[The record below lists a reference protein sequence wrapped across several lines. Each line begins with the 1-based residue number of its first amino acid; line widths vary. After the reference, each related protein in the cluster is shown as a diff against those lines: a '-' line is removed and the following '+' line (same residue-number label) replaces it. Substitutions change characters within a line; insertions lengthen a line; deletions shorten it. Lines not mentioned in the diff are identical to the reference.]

1 MFWVRMA
8 IRELRVTRGFSLFF
22 ILNLSIGLA
31 GFVAVQSFG
40 RSLDRHMDRNLR
52 EILTADLVLTATS
65 PMTPEESVLT
75 QEVLGPEKD
84 AARLVAFYTMIRPM
98 GTAGGT
104 DPANAD
110 NPGSRPPA
118 RLVRVMAVDR
128 AYPLY
133 GKFILEN
140 NIDPLVLQASPGLFM
155 TRDTALTLGLRDE
168 AGFAVPL
175 RLGEKDFHIRGFFL
189 EDPDKSLTA
198 VDLAPKVYMGLE
210 QLDGT
215 GLVRFGSRIRY
226 FYCYTFPEGR
236 DVPALS
242 RKLSARFF
250 EHSRGKPRI
259 NIFDTRDVNRRLGRL
274 TGYFTGYMGLVSIVA
289 LFLAGISGAYLFRG
303 VVTLKQKQMAILMS
317 TGAIRREI
325 YGMVSLQLIL
335 LGSLASMLAVAA
347 AYFLMPAFPV
357 IFKGLVPEGLDL
369 AIDPLSVLLAL
380 GMGMGGSLLF
390 CLPVFARL
398 FSFKPGALLQDVH
411 AYGGEN
417 TGSATHRRFD
427 VLRRGL
433 AFIPGL
439 AAFFGVSVLVA
450 GSPRDG
456 LVFACGFILAL
467 ALLSVAGGGVFY
479 FCGILARRPG
489 RSPVLKIAFR
499 NLFRNRWS
507 SLSCFVTI
515 SMGVFLISLIP
526 QIQKGLESEIM
537 RPEGLKLPVFFL
549 VDIQDEQKQPL
560 MDFLSGQPG
569 ELTHISPVVNGR
581 IQKING
587 RPFFEHGSDTEPSRG
602 RVNRMRGRRLEFIFS
617 YRKELADSETLVK
630 GRPMT
635 RNPWVFGS
643 AAPFEI
649 SMAVSFADRFGFKIG
664 DVIEFDVQG
673 IPLTGRVVNLRKVR
687 WNSFQP
693 NFFLLFQDGVLNDA
707 PKTYLGAISNV
718 APDLRAALK
727 NNLVDRFSNIS
738 VIDVTQTAATIL
750 GVTDRLSLSVRF
762 MAWLAIGA
770 GLVSIFSIA
779 RHEAR
784 KNRNQINLLKVL
796 GCGRTTLQGI
806 SLLEFGFI
814 GFTASLFALALSAG
828 FSLGISWWFFD
839 NLWRFDAFYLAAIL
853 TLATGV
859 CMGTGLAAVRRV
871 ANARPLDLLN

>member
-1 MFWVRMA
+1 MFWIRMA
-8 IRELRVTRGFSLFF
+8 LRELRVTRGFSLFF

-40 RSLDRHMDRNLR
+40 RSLDRHMDKNLR

-65 PMTPEESVLT
+65 PMTPEETALVA
-75 QEVLGPEKD
+75 EVLGPDKN

-98 GTAGGT
+98 VEDEAGK
-104 DPANAD
+104 
-110 NPGSRPPA
+110 RPPA
-118 RLVRVMAVDR
+118 RLVRVMAIDR

-133 GKFILEN
+133 GEFVLEKN
-140 NIDPLVLQASPGLFM
+140 MDPAVLQVSPGLFM

-168 AGFAVPL
+168 AGFASPL
-175 RLGEKDFHIRGFFL
+175 RLGDKDFRIRDFFL

-215 GLVRFGSRIRY
+215 GLVRFGSRILY

-236 DVPALS
+236 DVPALT
-242 RKLSARFF
+242 RRLSSRFF
-250 EHSRGKPRI
+250 EQSRGEPRI
-259 NIFDTRDVNRRLGRL
+259 NIFDTRDVNRQLGKL

-317 TGAIRREI
+317 TGAVRREI
-325 YGMVSLQLIL
+325 YGMVSLQLMI
-335 LGSLASMLAVAA
+335 LGSVASLLAVAA

-357 IFKGLVPEGLDL
+357 IFRGLVPEGLDL
-369 AIDPLSVLLAL
+369 SIDPLSVMLAL
-380 GMGMGGSLLF
+380 GMGMGGSLVF
-390 CLPVFARL
+390 CLPVFTRL
-398 FSFKPGALLQDVH
+398 FSFKPKDLLQGPHTHDQGRTGNRS
-411 AYGGEN
+411 GGR
-417 TGSATHRRFD
+417 ARI
-427 VLRRGL
+427 LRQIL
-433 AFIPGL
+433 AFAPGI
-439 AAFFGVSVLVA
+439 AAFFGVSILVA

-456 LVFACGFILAL
+456 LVFALGFILAL
-467 ALLSVAGGGVFY
+467 AVLSVAGGIVFSV
-479 FCGILARRPG
+479 CGTLARRPG
-489 RSPVLKIAFR
+489 RSPALKIAFR

-507 SLSCFVTI
+507 SLSCFVTMA
-515 SMGVFLISLIP
+515 MGVFLISLIP

-537 RPEGLKLPVFFL
+537 RPDGLKLPVFFL

-560 MDFLSGQPG
+560 IDFLKGQPG

-581 IQKING
+581 IQKVND
-587 RPFFEHGSDTEPSRG
+587 RPFFERGSDTEPSRG
-602 RVNRMRGRRLEFIFS
+602 RVGRMRGRRLEFIFS
-617 YRKELADSETLVK
+617 YRKDLADSETLVK
-630 GRPMT
+630 GRPLT
-635 RNPWVFGS
+635 GEPWDFGS
-643 AAPFEI
+643 GAPFEI
-649 SMAVSFADRFGFKIG
+649 SMAVSFAERFGFRIG

-707 PKTYLGAISNV
+707 PKTHLGAISNV
-718 APDLRAALK
+718 SPELRKDLK
-727 NNLVDRFSNIS
+727 NSLVDRFPNIS

-796 GCGRTTLQGI
+796 GCGRSTLQGI
-806 SLLEFGFI
+806 SLVEFGFI
-814 GFTASLFALALSAG
+814 GFTASLFALVLSAG

-839 NLWRFDAFYLAAIL
+839 NLWRFDAGYLAGIL

-859 CMGTGLAAVRRV
+859 CMGTGLAAVRQV
-871 ANARPLDLLN
+871 AKSRPLDLLG